1 MEITQELLREK
12 IANGDKLVVDFW
24 APWCGPCKLMKPIF
38 ESVANEVNIDGS
50 NIRMYTLNVEEN
62 RELSSSLGIRA
73 IPTIKGFNDGD
84 EVFSKS
90 GALNESMIKDVVNS
104 VLNG

>member
-1 MEITQELLREK
+1 MEITQELLSEK
-12 IANGDKLVVDFW
+12 IANGEKLVVDFW

-38 ESVANEVNIDGS
+38 ESVASEVNTESSDVK
-50 NIRMYTLNVEEN
+50 MYTLNVEEN

-73 IPTIKGFNDGD
+73 IPTVKGFNNGQ

-90 GALNESMIKDVVNS
+90 GVLMESMIKDVVNN